1 VKRRRHHSAADDVKK
16 LNPNLITSYPGDHH
30 RSDEIHRGGIDRCV
44 PRDLGGSPTSYDL
57 AVSTA
62 LTAFHSAPAGP
73 NWVMLLSDGTHR
85 SLIARSAR
93 CTRRASTSAA
103 SPSGTARTA
112 TPGVRSTRCPG
123 ATGARWLVAP
133 SPANLAAQLTHAQP
147 DGIANVSVS
156 IGGTSLA
163 ADIDPVGGWR
173 AKFGLG
179 KGTYTATATATLTSG
194 HQIRVSR
201 SFSVAAAGGGPVP
214 GTVTPGTGA
223 QRATV
228 IHANRPAP
236 HCSALP
242 ATVTGTVGK
251 LRAGSLVITRR
262 LNGAIVALQGR
273 KSVGAPWVTLDRDK
287 VQGGKYSLHWT
298 RTADAG
304 RTAGLRALCGKQQRG
319 AEGSHSG
326 LRGHELVVKH
336 SRNRNA
342 SSAHLAL

>member
-1 VKRRRHHSAADDVKK
+1 
-16 LNPNLITSYPGDHH
+16 
-30 RSDEIHRGGIDRCV
+30 
-44 PRDLGGSPTSYDL
+44 
-57 AVSTA
+57 
-62 LTAFHSAPAGP
+62 
-73 NWVMLLSDGTHR
+73 
-85 SLIARSAR
+85 
-93 CTRRASTSAA
+93 
-103 SPSGTARTA
+103 
-112 TPGVRSTRCPG
+112 VRSTRCPG

-133 SPANLAAQLTHAQP
+133 SPANLAARLTHAQP

-326 LRGHELVVKH
+326 LRGHPLPDPMVHDRPHDRLERGQGPVVRPRSQGGRCAGFLRVGEGAFVRTAAR
-336 SRNRNA
+336 SRA
-342 SSAHLAL
+342 GGQALPQPERKLGSPGAVTRRERGCAAARSPEN